1 MTLHLSPLSL
11 LLAPLAGCVN
21 RHQQEVIDY
30 LMDEH
35 RRFTEAGR
43 PPMSSAAKALL
54 DTRRS

>member
-35 RRFTEAGR
+35 RRFTEAG
-43 PPMSSAAKALL
+43 
-54 DTRRS
+54 